1 MAATD
6 KGDADLHRGELT
18 RQPFARHLVITF
30 VAAVFKFADE
40 GFFGG
45 GTAQTQRR
53 RAKAA
58 PGSSPRGIRSEPFVH
73 KVLLLTQNVPR
84 GRRASIDNNKLPRP
98 GQSMRHEYRDGHSL
112 QHAAGDTAE
121 HELA

>member
-1 MAATD
+1 VAATD

-73 KVLLLTQNVPR
+73 KVLLCDAKRST
-84 GRRASIDNNKLPRP
+84 GSASLHRP
-98 GQSMRHEYRDGHSL
+98 QQIAKTRTIN
-112 QHAAGDTAE
+112 AT
-121 HELA
+121 